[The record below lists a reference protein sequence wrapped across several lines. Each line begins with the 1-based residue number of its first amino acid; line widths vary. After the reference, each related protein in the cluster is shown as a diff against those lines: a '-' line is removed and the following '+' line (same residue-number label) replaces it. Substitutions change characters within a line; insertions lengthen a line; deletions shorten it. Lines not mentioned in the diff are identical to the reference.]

1 MKDHITSN
9 VTLANE
15 DGAHKAV
22 MCDQSFFFSVF
33 YGRDALAEVED
44 NKPDAIS
51 CRKHDFETKTEGKVT
66 DDKSKQT

>member
-1 MKDHITSN
+1 MEDHIPPN
-9 VTLANE
+9 NTLAND
-15 DGAHKAV
+15 DGAHKAFT
-22 MCDQSFFFSVF
+22 CSRSSFFSVF